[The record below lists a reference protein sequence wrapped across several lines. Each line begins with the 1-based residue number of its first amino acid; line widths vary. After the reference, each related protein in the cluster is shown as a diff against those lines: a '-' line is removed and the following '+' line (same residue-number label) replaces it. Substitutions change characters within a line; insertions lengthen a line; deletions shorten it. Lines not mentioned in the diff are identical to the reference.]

1 MSPIISLIHSNMR
14 PPIEQLLN
22 SFNVEVVHLEKAKL
36 GRPFMERYN
45 EQLSIMEKNMQINSK
60 Q

>member
-1 MSPIISLIHSNMR
+1 MR

-45 EQLSIMEKNMQINSK
+45 EQLSIMEKNMQINSE